1 MCTEK
6 SASRVSWFV
15 TENLIA
21 LMALTNGT
29 VPNLRGSGEAVNR
42 GFKKCLFRVEL
53 DKIMCLCINIG
64 QGQSGICLK
73 DIVKI
78 CLYFQLLL
86 EKKSRFDRIK
96 IRISS
101 EIFSS

>member
-1 MCTEK
+1 MVCDGEFDCTD
-6 SASRVSWFV
+6 
-15 TENLIA
+15 
-21 LMALTNGT
+21 
-29 VPNLRGSGEAVNR
+29 GSDEWNCPESERERRSGKQGLE
-42 GFKKCLFRVEL
+42 KCLFRVEL
-53 DKIMCLCINIG
+53 DKITCVYVFNIG